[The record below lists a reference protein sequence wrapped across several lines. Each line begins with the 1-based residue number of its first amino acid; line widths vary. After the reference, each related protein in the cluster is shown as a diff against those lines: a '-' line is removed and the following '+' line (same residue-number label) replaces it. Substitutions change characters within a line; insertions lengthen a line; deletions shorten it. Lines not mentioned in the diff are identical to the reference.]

1 MTFTTNM
8 FLISIYCNAIQVF
21 IILAFLNHV
30 RSSVCQW
37 YHDSILK
44 KKSRLRRAEKS
55 TKHILNSIYKEFKSR
70 VNQSLAA
77 AEHKLRYGCPYGSL
91 G

>member
-1 MTFTTNM
+1 MFEIVFVNGIMTQ
-8 FLISIYCNAIQVF
+8 FL
-21 IILAFLNHV
+21 
-30 RSSVCQW
+30 
-37 YHDSILK
+37 

-77 AEHKLRYGCPYGSL
+77 AEHKLRYGCPNDGLAS
-91 G
+91 GVRGD

>member
-1 MTFTTNM
+1 MFEIVFVNGIMTQ
-8 FLISIYCNAIQVF
+8 FL
-21 IILAFLNHV
+21 
-30 RSSVCQW
+30 
-37 YHDSILK
+37 

-77 AEHKLRYGCPYGSL
+77 AEHKLRYGCPNVLNDPRRQRYGL
-91 G
+91 